1 MGLEHQ
7 KLGDGAPF
15 LIWNIRLSMI
25 YTYIYTHTPNNKWNF
40 PQVEHPIRWRLFHGS
55 TEMICKRKSYNSCL
69 SFWQVSLYFPIIY
82 IYIYTDI
89 YIYWS
94 LLKAWLFGRCAW
106 CPWCLWRKNVIKKE
120 PRLGILRPKV
130 SNWAA
135 GQFVDVLDGGSRIAR
150 QRKTIKPFDGQW
162 NSVDCTINDVVLG
175 VPFNLELMWIN

>member
-1 MGLEHQ
+1 MKLPPSRASNQVTVVSWIHRNDLQ
-7 KLGDGAPF
+7 KKIVQLMLVILTSF
-15 LIWNIRLSMI
+15 LV
-25 YTYIYTHTPNNKWNF
+25 F
-40 PQVEHPIRWRLFHGS
+40 PH
-55 TEMICKRKSYNSCL
+55 
-69 SFWQVSLYFPIIY
+69 Y
-82 IYIYTDI
+82 IYIYTDIYI